1 VLYDLRSSNQLS
13 GDAGLVA
20 RDDELA
26 FRVLLLE
33 YGSAPGRLG
42 MVQMS
47 FTRVPIL
54 AEPATSGMDLG
65 TAIEQLQADL
75 LAWERRQGA
84 GEAKEIVDQLTRLR
98 SSCQPWTLT
107 GFP

>member
-1 VLYDLRSSNQLS
+1 
-13 GDAGLVA
+13 
-20 RDDELA
+20 
-26 FRVLLLE
+26 
-33 YGSAPGRLG
+33 
-42 MVQMS
+42 
-47 FTRVPIL
+47 
-54 AEPATSGMDLG
+54 MDLG
-65 TAIEQLQADL
+65 TAIEQLQANF